1 MDQRIKKI
9 IRYKWVKSNHYHK
22 AKMKKILNIFL
33 IIFLVL
39 SQLKSFAEERNYHK
53 ELITDWSRIF
63 PDKNRNA
70 AGPKFFKYIIDKDI
84 TYKDFIEFN
93 KLYCAVSG
101 SLIDPNSDSEF
112 LFIKESKTNRKICG
126 NYFRCCVPCSC
137 DLMKYSEAQKMK
149 HKFKDGLKEFYVL
162 TIKNPCAKKDFPNR
176 VNKDYF
182 CDGKKINK
190 SEVYNLNGRIVIG
203 LLHNGKS
210 CEKDEID
217 FVKSHQVTGRYCE
230 LRNNTPLQDLDAGMG
245 DIFIKLAR

>member
-1 MDQRIKKI
+1 
-9 IRYKWVKSNHYHK
+9 
-22 AKMKKILNIFL
+22 MKKFLNLSL
-33 IIFLVL
+33 IIFLIL
-39 SQLKSFAEERNYHK
+39 FQFKSFAEEKNYHK

-70 AGPKFFKYIIDKDI
+70 AGPKFFKYIIDKEI
-84 TYKDFIEFN
+84 IYEDFIEFN

-112 LFIKESKTNRKICG
+112 LFVEETKTKKKICG
-126 NYFRCCVPCSC
+126 NYYRCCVPCSC
-137 DLMKYSEAQKMK
+137 DLMKYSETQKMK
-149 HKFKDGLKEFYVL
+149 YEFKDGLKEFYVL
-162 TIKNPCAKKDFPNR
+162 TIKNPCDKQDFPNR

-190 SEVYNLNGRIVIG
+190 SEVYSLDDRIVIG

-230 LRNNTPLQDLDAGMG
+230 LRNNTPLENLDAGMG